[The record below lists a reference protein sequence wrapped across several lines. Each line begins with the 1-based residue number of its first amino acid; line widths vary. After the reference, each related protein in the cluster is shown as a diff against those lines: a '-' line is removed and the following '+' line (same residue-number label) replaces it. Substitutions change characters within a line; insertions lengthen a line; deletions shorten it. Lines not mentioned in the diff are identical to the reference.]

1 MFCVANECTLKL
13 VNHLRNSWETTID
26 QRHLFITNHTTNTK
40 VFTIESRSH
49 LFITSITNQ
58 TKLLNPNKPKEQ
70 TEQQHIQTQLFPNEN
85 DILLHYNLDS
95 SSSSTSIHNVTAKR
109 FSYAMSLD
117 YDETVYYTYTP
128 NSSIYNN
135 WMDTHSFITISPNG
149 CQRNLLLV
157 HDYLYLKPYSSSPQP
172 RGLGCN

>member
-1 MFCVANECTLKL
+1 MNKL
-13 VNHLRNSWETTID
+13 PTQCYVLRCKWVHPEVSESSEKFMRNYARPAASVN
-26 QRHLFITNHTTNTK
+26 LFITNHTTNTK
-40 VFTIESRSH
+40 VFTIESRNH

-58 TKLLNPNKPKEQ
+58 TKRLNPNKPKEQ
-70 TEQQHIQTQLFPNEN
+70 TEQQHTQTQLFPNEN

-109 FSYAMSLD
+109 FSYAMSSD

-128 NSSIYNN
+128 NSCIYNI

-157 HDYLYLKPYSSSPQP
+157 HDYLYL
-172 RGLGCN
+172 